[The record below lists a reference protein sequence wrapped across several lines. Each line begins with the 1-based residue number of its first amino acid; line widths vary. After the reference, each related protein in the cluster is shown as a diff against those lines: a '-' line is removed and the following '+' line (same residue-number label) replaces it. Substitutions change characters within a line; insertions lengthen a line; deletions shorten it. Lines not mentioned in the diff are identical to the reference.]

1 MTSIPWNDFNLLSRE
16 DILWHIR
23 LVQNI
28 LCWFIYVQSPCRLQD
43 KSKFCIGVTFK
54 IISIVWRNFTVGEFV
69 CLQSYETADQLVTE
83 VLIIIN
89 RIFKITFFDW
99 GYISCILCRKMP
111 ATLILHE
118 PSKKAFWLLIRNI
131 CRWNRHKIKEPV

>member
-1 MTSIPWNDFNLLSRE
+1 MTSIPWNDFNLLSQE
-16 DILWHIR
+16 DILWHPTCTKYIV
-23 LVQNI
+23 LVHI
-28 LCWFIYVQSPCRLQD
+28 CSKSRLQD